1 MSSPFFQAERKMQTI
16 KKLFFCYNKAMSKK
30 TVIFVLVCIVCT
42 LALSYHTALI
52 KDRGENLIADAYYGD
67 LVSVKDD
74 VQEGAPLDFT
84 LYFSDEEREY
94 TNMEFN
100 ALHAAASGG
109 NEDVIN
115 YLLDLGFD
123 INGKTPNKWT
133 PLFIAARDGNSEAA
147 KLLIFRGADLNT
159 QTDLGATPLLMAV
172 TQKYPTEKARTD
184 LITYMLKRGANPNLA
199 TQSGYNALFYAAAT
213 HRLPVV
219 QLLLENEAELST
231 ERYQEVTTLLKKT
244 NTDTDKKITA
254 LLKKAVKHK

>member
-1 MSSPFFQAERKMQTI
+1 
-16 KKLFFCYNKAMSKK
+16 MSKK
-30 TVIFVLVCIVCT
+30 IILIVLVFIVGG
-42 LALSYHTALI
+42 LGISYHTALVQE
-52 KDRGENLIADAYYGD
+52 RGENLIADAYYGD
-67 LVSVKDD
+67 LLRVKED
-74 VQEGAPLDFT
+74 VEKGAPLDFT

-94 TNMEFN
+94 TDMEFN

-109 NEDVIN
+109 SEDVIN

-123 INGKTPNKWT
+123 INSQTPNKWT

-172 TQKYPTEKARTD
+172 TQNYPSEKERTE

-219 QLLLENEAELST
+219 QLLLENGAEISN
-231 ERYQEVTTLLKKT
+231 ERYREVTALLQKT
-244 NTDTDKKITA
+244 NTATDKKITA